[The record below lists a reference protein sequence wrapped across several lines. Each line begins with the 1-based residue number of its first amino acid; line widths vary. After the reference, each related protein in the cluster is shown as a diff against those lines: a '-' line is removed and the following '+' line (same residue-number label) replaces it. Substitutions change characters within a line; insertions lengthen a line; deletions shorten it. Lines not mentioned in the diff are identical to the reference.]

1 MYQFVVL
8 YYRVDDESA
17 LENFFSSTHLPLL
30 EGLPGLRAVTVSRIT
45 GQPTGQSRFTL
56 VVAAAFADQKAL
68 EAALLSPTGLALMN
82 ALRPWAENRLIAWYY
97 ADSFV
102 EEKPADEG

>member
-1 MYQFVVL
+1 MYRFAVL

-17 LENFFSSTHLPLL
+17 LENFFSGTHLPLL
-30 EGLPGLRAVTVSRIT
+30 EGLPGLRAVAVSRVV

-56 VVAAAFADQKAL
+56 VVEATFDDQRAL
-68 EAALLSPTGLALMN
+68 ETALLSETGLALMN
-82 ALRPWAENRLIAWYY
+82 ALRPWAENKLIAWYY